1 MALVPGNSEED
12 GPWPRDSAGSS
23 RCPEGPR
30 LTSSLWKD
38 TGAIGRAEGPQDVQ
52 AVSQKPRLPSIVVE
66 TSEVNEDGAGLQWPC
81 EDLLLLTD
89 GEEEAEAFFQDQSE
103 EPGWTWSPQDPRSPS
118 RTFNPGVIWGQE
130 QLEQDASWTPEDSE
144 YQEAPN
150 PCAHR
155 DPATGSCV
163 CRSPFVEYSHLL
175 LPPVNFAGTEEEAV
189 QAPAGVEPGAATEA
203 SGGRGCGRRGT
214 DHAAPPQEAGVQR
227 AGQHYSVGEETQE
240 TPPADPACPEG
251 EGDYGSGCPLK
262 ASQDQ

>member
-103 EPGWTWSPQDPRSPS
+103 EPGERCLGVLGRVGKEHGVPCMQQDKAYS
-118 RTFNPGVIWGQE
+118 RH
-130 QLEQDASWTPEDSE
+130 S
-144 YQEAPN
+144 
-150 PCAHR
+150 
-155 DPATGSCV
+155 
-163 CRSPFVEYSHLL
+163 
-175 LPPVNFAGTEEEAV
+175 
-189 QAPAGVEPGAATEA
+189 
-203 SGGRGCGRRGT
+203 
-214 DHAAPPQEAGVQR
+214 
-227 AGQHYSVGEETQE
+227 
-240 TPPADPACPEG
+240 
-251 EGDYGSGCPLK
+251 K
-262 ASQDQ
+262 